1 MSEVILFGEPMAL
14 FIANSEGPLEE
25 VEQFTRALSGAEVNV
40 SIGLT
45 RLGHEVS
52 YITRLGD
59 DSLGHYIANC
69 LKRESINTEFITFD
83 REFKTGIQLKNKVTT
98 GDPSINYYRKGSA
111 TSHISGKDMDDIDF
125 SGIKLVH
132 ITGIPPALSLSCREA
147 TYRLIERARENQV
160 FLSFDP
166 NLRPILWE
174 SKEEMCQVINDIA
187 SHCDIILPGVS
198 EGLTLMG
205 SDDPEKIA
213 DYYQG
218 LGVKTVIV
226 KVGAKGA
233 YVREQSDSYFVPG
246 YKVEKV
252 VDTVG
257 AGDGFAVGVLS
268 GVLEGLPTAEAV
280 KRGNAI
286 GSIQVTNVS
295 DNAGLPTKKELEEY
309 MQRHSLV
316 H

>member
-14 FIANSEGPLEE
+14 FIANSEGALEE

-69 LKRESINTEFITFD
+69 LKRESINTEFIKFD
-83 REFKTGIQLKNKVTT
+83 REFKTGIQLKNKVRS

-111 TSHISGKDMDDIDF
+111 TSHISVKDMDEIDF

-147 TYRLIERARENQV
+147 TYRLIQRAREKQV
-160 FLSFDP
+160 FISFDP
-166 NLRPILWE
+166 NLRPTLWE

-187 SHCDIILPGVS
+187 SYCDMILPGVS

-205 SDDPEKIA
+205 SNEPEKIA
-213 DYYQG
+213 DYYQS
-218 LGVKTVIV
+218 LGVKTIVI
-226 KVGAKGA
+226 KMGAKGA
-233 YVREQSDSYFVPG
+233 YVREESATYFVPG
-246 YKVEKV
+246 FRVEKV

-268 GVLEGLPTAEAV
+268 GVLEGLPMAEAV
-280 KRGNAI
+280 IRGNAI
-286 GSIQVTNVS
+286 GSIQVMNVS
-295 DNAGLPTKKELEEY
+295 DNAGLPTKRELEEY
-309 MQRHSLV
+309 IKANSSVQ
-316 H
+316 